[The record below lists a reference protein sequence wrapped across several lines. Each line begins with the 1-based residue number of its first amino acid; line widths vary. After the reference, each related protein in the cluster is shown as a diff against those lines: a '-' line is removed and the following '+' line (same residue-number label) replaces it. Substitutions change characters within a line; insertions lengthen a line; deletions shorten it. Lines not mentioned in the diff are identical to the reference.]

1 MQLFT
6 VGREFFPGANVPLKV
21 CKNLQDIPVCPK
33 QTVFQ
38 IIVVESGTG
47 IIRINGQRALLHAPV
62 AYFINELESAS
73 FENVENINLHIV
85 YFHPVNIDNSFDFT
99 YVREASRMDVTNP
112 KVQDLFLLNEFIFRD
127 GTFKNHY
134 QLTQI
139 MLRKLLSFIDGIQD
153 EFDNQ
158 RTYFWICRGR
168 SFLLE
173 MLCYL
178 SKFQTADTPDMEIV
192 LNKNSIIMENIL
204 VYIHTNYAE
213 KITLPGLVDTFNINR
228 TTLNEMF
235 RKELGETIISYIIRL
250 RIEFS
255 SLMLRDTGIPIQEI
269 AFRVG
274 FDDSV
279 YFSRTFKKLKG
290 CTPKKYREDY
300 CWLTPL
306 S

>member
-1 MQLFT
+1 MQFFT
-6 VGREFFPGANVPLKV
+6 VGKEFYPQINIPLRV
-21 CKNLQDIPVCPK
+21 YKNLQDIPECPK
-33 QTVFQ
+33 QSVFQ
-38 IIVVESGTG
+38 IIIIESGNG
-47 IIRINGQRALLHAPV
+47 IIRINGQRALIHAPV

-73 FENVENINLHIV
+73 LENAENINLHIV
-85 YFHPVNIDNSFDFT
+85 YFHPATIDNMFDYT
-99 YVREASRMDVTNP
+99 YIREASNEDVTNP
-112 KVQDLFLLNEFIFRD
+112 KVQDLYLLNEFISRE
-127 GTFKNHY
+127 GIFKNHC

-139 MLRKLLSFIDGIQD
+139 MLRKLLYFINGIQD

-158 RTYFWICRGR
+158 RTCYWVCRGR

-178 SKFQTADTPDMEIV
+178 TNLQTSDTPDMEITLNAECNIMDEV
-192 LNKNSIIMENIL
+192 LI
-204 VYIHTNYAE
+204 YIHTNYAE
-213 KITLPGLVDTFNINR
+213 KITLGGLVDVFNINR

-235 RKELGETIISYIIRL
+235 RKKLGETIISYIIKL

-274 FDDSV
+274 FEDSV
-279 YFSRTFKKLKG
+279 YFSQTFKRLKG
-290 CTPKKYREDY
+290 CSPKKYREDY
-300 CWLTPL
+300 CWLQPL